1 MPTNHFWNGS
11 ALFLIPVQNEGPAR
25 PTDEYY
31 DCKQFD
37 GEARP
42 RVIYFGTSRRQIVC
56 PYVRIATE
64 DSEVTSYMTVL
75 HRRRRRDSTCLSS
88 LDQIASSLF
97 RLPPLLF
104 SDPSAVSFSTFKC
117 VHVST
122 RDDMHAW
129 SKTRR
134 RWRRRRDLLQQR
146 VSLGSP
152 VDSIRKRA
160 FSRNLPFFRFRPF
173 RKYVWG
179 NTCDENSK
187 IFEIS
192 RDEKGGD
199 NGYTRFILGDGHLPK
214 EKELIIKWENSVFCY
229 NKTSKLFRQTGAK
242 QNLNPS
248 FVQETFIVKS
258 SLRSSCKII

>member
-88 LDQIASSLF
+88 PDQIASSLF

-134 RWRRRRDLLQQR
+134 RWRRRRDLLQQG

-173 RKYVWG
+173 ENTYGEIRVTKIRKF
-179 NTCDENSK
+179 SK
-187 IFEIS
+187 YHATRKEEIM
-192 RDEKGGD
+192 D
-199 NGYTRFILGDGHLPK
+199 TLGL
-214 EKELIIKWENSVFCY
+214 S
-229 NKTSKLFRQTGAK
+229 
-242 QNLNPS
+242 
-248 FVQETFIVKS
+248 
-258 SLRSSCKII
+258 